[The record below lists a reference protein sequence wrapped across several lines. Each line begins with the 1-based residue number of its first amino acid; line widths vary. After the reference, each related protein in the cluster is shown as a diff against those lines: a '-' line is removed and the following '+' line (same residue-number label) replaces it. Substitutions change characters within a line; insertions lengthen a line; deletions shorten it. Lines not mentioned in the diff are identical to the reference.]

1 MNMQF
6 VSGKKICMKVNGNL
20 LTSTPLPLIDSLIQW
35 SISHIINFKHS
46 ISTIKI
52 AGSDPKP
59 IKPPAALPLISMDE
73 IQRNYAHVKIKH
85 LLNWL
90 AGGHI

>member
-1 MNMQF
+1 MHSRAMNMQF
-6 VSGKKICMKVNGNL
+6 VLSKKICMKVNGNL
-20 LTSTPLPLIDSLIQW
+20 LTSTPLPLIDSLIQS

-46 ISTIKI
+46 ISTIRI

-59 IKPPAALPLISMDE
+59 IKPAALPLIAMDE

-85 LLNWL
+85 ILN
-90 AGGHI
+90 